1 VARATAPNTAALAA
15 RTSGRLGIAARVGRI
30 VPEVCSLVAVTTPR
44 VPIRSR
50 PTEMPARALLVRS
63 PVAFSV
69 LAPTATAMLAAAAIV
84 TARVHQ
90 VERRLRSLTHSMRA
104 ACRNR

>member
-1 VARATAPNTAALAA
+1 
-15 RTSGRLGIAARVGRI
+15 LGIAARVERI
-30 VPEVCSLVAVTTPR
+30 VPEVCSLVAVSTPR
-44 VPIRSR
+44 MPVRSR

-63 PVAFSV
+63 AEPSSV
-69 LAPTATAMLAAAAIV
+69 LTPTATAMPAAAAMV
-84 TARVHQ
+84 TASVHQ